1 MMPMDEV
8 RQKADFLDYLFVLY
22 KWRRFI
28 IINVGIVVVL
38 AVTISL
44 LLPKWYRATASIL
57 PPKEPDMLGSFGAA
71 TSVLKGLSG
80 ARGLKGLGQNQGAYN
95 YFAILKSRTAMEAVV
110 RKFDLISV
118 YDIPDTSMEKAIKA
132 LVGNTSFE
140 TQDEDNITIE
150 VLDKDPQRAADMAN
164 YFVDLLN
171 QISMQLGT
179 QEARNNREFIEKRLE
194 ACREDLRNA
203 ETALQK
209 YQEKSGIIVAVDPST
224 PGVSAIAELYGMK
237 AKKEVELGIL
247 KRTVSSDNTIV
258 RQAEL
263 ELRELDK
270 KLATFPGVGIES
282 LRLYRNLAIQQKILE
297 YLIPL
302 YEQAKVDEQKDVP
315 VLLVL
320 DKAVPPERKVK
331 PQRVLIVFL
340 SSTVSFFLFLLLSF
354 VLHGLARRRDD
365 ANTLRR
371 KLHGVSLRLAGF
383 YRVQL
388 S

>member
-1 MMPMDEV
+1 MDEV
-8 RQKADFLDYLFVLY
+8 RQKAGFLDYLFVLY

-80 ARGLKGLGQNQGAYN
+80 ARGLKGLGQTQGAYN

-132 LVGNTSFE
+132 LAGNTSFE

-237 AKKEVELGIL
+237 AKKEVELEIL
-247 KRTVSSDNTIV
+247 KRTVSRDNTIV

-302 YEQAKVDEQKDVP
+302 YEQARVDEQKDVP

-340 SSTVSFFLFLLLSF
+340 SSSLSLLFFVLLAFLLQGF
-354 VLHGLARRRDD
+354 ARRDND
-365 ANTLRR
+365 ALVLGR
-371 KLHGVSLRLAGF
+371 KLSGF
-383 YRVQL
+383 ARHIAARYKVPL
-388 S
+388 T

>member
-1 MMPMDEV
+1 MDEV

-132 LVGNTSFE
+132 LAGNTSFE